1 MTTPIDQPEGK
12 TQPKKSELAC
22 IHLMIEFASCEV
34 THYGKYTGQFHMH
47 FCSEVLIPAIQP
59 AM

>member
-1 MTTPIDQPEGK
+1 MTTPIDQPEAK

-34 THYGKYTGQFHMH
+34 THYGKCTGQFTCICIVK
-47 FCSEVLIPAIQP
+47 F
-59 AM
+59 